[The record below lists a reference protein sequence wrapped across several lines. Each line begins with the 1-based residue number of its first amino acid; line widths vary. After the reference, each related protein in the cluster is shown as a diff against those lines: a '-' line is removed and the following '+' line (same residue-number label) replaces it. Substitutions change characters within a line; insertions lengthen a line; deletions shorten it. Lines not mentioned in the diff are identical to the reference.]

1 MLVPGNG
8 ILQGP
13 FTPPNKYQVMRD
25 KLADAEYETIQWSD
39 IYEILMDGCQ
49 GYNNMSEEKIEE
61 LYEIHFGEPY
71 DPEA

>member
-1 MLVPGNG
+1 MLITDAHKHNH
-8 ILQGP
+8 
-13 FTPPNKYQVMRD
+13 KYQIMRD
-25 KLADAEYETIQWSD
+25 MLCDAEYETIQWSD